1 MSGNI
6 PFGGRCFYFI
16 PQSLPTLLVWRQE
29 YAENGRTCNCY
40 TRKNLAFKW
49 RIAVFTFDFV
59 FSPLLYARPS
69 H

>member
-1 MSGNI
+1 
-6 PFGGRCFYFI
+6 
-16 PQSLPTLLVWRQE
+16 
-29 YAENGRTCNCY
+29 
-40 TRKNLAFKW
+40 LAFKW